1 MSVDIALERLRAA
14 NPVPDPEM
22 LADRSNDVSVLLPV
36 TWQRSTSM
44 TQTTQRPVEEQPPER
59 TQRSGYVVALVA
71 AVIVIVGGIAAVLL
85 TTSGTIDQT
94 PVTQVPV
101 TEAPVQRESMTDAE
115 AIARSEELIGM
126 FNDGEV
132 EGLAGIFDGME
143 TVEFGPDTDYDP
155 MWASGADDFAT
166 VHKTLAAANT
176 AFLFETGS
184 APESALM
191 LGPAGC
197 KSVPSS
203 DVVVVSCRGSIDGFL
218 FGGPEATPKD
228 AFVSVE
234 FASDGTVV
242 RFSMRFVTAIRD
254 FQNSLADFF
263 DWLGTNH
270 SGDMET
276 ISVEIAESADRPSID
291 YPRIPVFTEDGSPLL
306 RERVS
311 EWLASL
317 G

>member
-1 MSVDIALERLRAA
+1 
-14 NPVPDPEM
+14 
-22 LADRSNDVSVLLPV
+22 
-36 TWQRSTSM
+36 
-44 TQTTQRPVEEQPPER
+44 
-59 TQRSGYVVALVA
+59 VA
-71 AVIVIVGGIAAVLL
+71 AAIVIVGGIAALLL
-85 TTSGTIDQT
+85 TTGGTNDQA

-101 TEAPVQRESMTDAE
+101 TEAPAQLESMTDAE

-126 FNDGEV
+126 FNDGDV
-132 EGLAGIFDGME
+132 EGLAGIFDGLE

-155 MWASGADDFAT
+155 MWASGAADFAT
-166 VHKTLAAANT
+166 VHTTLAAANT
-176 AFLFETGS
+176 EFLFETGS

-218 FGGPEATPKD
+218 FGGPEGTPKD
-228 AFVSVE
+228 AFVSLE
-234 FASDGTVV
+234 FASDGSLV

-291 YPRIPVFTEDGSPLL
+291 YPRIPVFTADGSPLL
-306 RERVS
+306 LERVN
-311 EWLASL
+311 EWLASA